1 MKTLYFRHCII
12 KNLVTLIRLL
22 LPVFACCT
30 ALAADRIEAFGLTWR
45 VPVAADW
52 KLVTEAGEPVL
63 RLTVPRPFTEPRRP
77 LQYALAETQDY
88 TRVTVEAE
96 VRKEPFGTRQR
107 RTSLIFVYAWRDE
120 THFNYAH
127 LSVDSGEQ
135 VAVHNGIFH
144 VYGGERVRISPLTG
158 PGTLDEGRWQKVRL
172 EYDASKGLV
181 EVFVDGK
188 TSPAL
193 RAVDLSLGAGK
204 VGIGSF
210 FDLGEF
216 RRVRITGK

>member
-1 MKTLYFRHCII
+1 MTL
-12 KNLVTLIRLL
+12 TRLL
-22 LPVFACCT
+22 LPLIACFA
-30 ALAADRIEAFGLTWR
+30 AAAAERIEAFGFTWR
-45 VPVAADW
+45 VPVMADW
-52 KLVTEAGEPVL
+52 QVLNEGAESVLKLN
-63 RLTVPRPFTEPRRP
+63 VPRPFTEPRRP
-77 LQYALAETQDY
+77 IQYALAETADFE
-88 TRVTVEAE
+88 RVTIEAE
-96 VRKEPFGTRQR
+96 VRKEPFDARQR

-158 PGTLDEGRWQKVRL
+158 PGTLAEGRWHKVRL
-172 EYDASKGLV
+172 EYDSTKGLV

-210 FDLGEF
+210 FDMGEF
-216 RRVRITGK
+216 RRVRITGR